1 MKKIIGLIVV
11 ILIVVGLF
19 SIAGENGQGNP
30 VKKLGVIIP
39 LTGAQAKAGEDI
51 RAALEIARKDLGG
64 DIELVYEDDGF
75 TPERAVSAFNKLV
88 TVDQVDAIIGPLNG
102 SAVEAIKPL
111 ASQNEIITYSPW
123 GSSNR
128 IEGYFIKGSHEADSE
143 ARALAE
149 LIVTK
154 LNKKKPAVIYMNNDY
169 GLLNYLSFKD
179 EVESRGGVL
188 VGAESFLIGSQDF
201 RTSLLKLKNTNPD
214 ALFIVYSGAGVGQ
227 IAKQARETRI
237 NVPLFGAYAT
247 ESSDLIAAGGDS
259 LEGLVYTFPIDEG
272 SLTEKQQ
279 KFISDFQKSTNGR
292 PQIAAYN
299 AYDIYSILTTALS
312 GCNGEN
318 VSCARDHILS
328 LKNYQGVSGN
338 ISFDQN
344 SIQRDFYFKTVKDG
358 QFVKMEE

>member
-1 MKKIIGLIVV
+1 MKKIIGLIVI
-11 ILIVVGLF
+11 ILIVIGLF
-19 SIAGENGQGNP
+19 WAAGENEQGNP
-30 VKKLGVIIP
+30 IKLGVIIP

-51 RAALEIARKDLGG
+51 RAALEIAKNDLGNEV
-64 DIELVYEDDGF
+64 ELIYEDDGF
-75 TPERAVSAFNKLV
+75 SPERAVSAFNKLV

-102 SAVEAIKPL
+102 SAVEGIKPL
-111 ASQNEIITYSPW
+111 ANQNEIIAYSPW
-123 GSSNR
+123 GSSNK
-128 IEGYFIKGSHEADSE
+128 IEGYFIKGSHEADRE

-154 LNKKKPAVIYMNNDY
+154 LDKKKPAVIYMNNDY
-169 GLLNYLSFKD
+169 GLLNYRSFKD

-188 VGAESFLIGSQDF
+188 AGAEPFLIGSQDF

-214 ALFIVYSGAGVGQ
+214 ALFIVYNGAGVGL
-227 IAKQARETRI
+227 IAKQAREI
-237 NVPLFGAYAT
+237 GVNIPLFGAYAT
-247 ESSDLIAAGGDS
+247 EASDLIAAGGDS
-259 LEGLVYTFPIDEG
+259 LEGLIYTFPINEG

-279 KFISDFQKSTNGR
+279 KFISDFQKSTTGR
-292 PQIAAYN
+292 PQVAAYN
-299 AYDIYSILTTALS
+299 AYDIYSILTRALNECE
-312 GCNGEN
+312 GKNA
-318 VSCARDHILS
+318 SCARDSILS